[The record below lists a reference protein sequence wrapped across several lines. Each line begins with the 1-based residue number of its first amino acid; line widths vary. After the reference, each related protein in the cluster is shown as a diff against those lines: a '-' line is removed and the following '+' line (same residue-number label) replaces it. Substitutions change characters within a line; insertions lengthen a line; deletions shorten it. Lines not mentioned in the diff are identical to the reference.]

1 MQQYQSLLPFVQL
14 AGQQT
19 GPSQIGTEF
28 TPAPSALQAGLGAGL
43 ATLGALGN
51 FFGQGQQAAMQQQA
65 LNQGQQALNIQSQQ
79 AGVPI
84 QQPQQPQPQQQQT
97 QFGQA
102 MYYPGFTPIPQ
113 YNTNQPFRLPTPEQ
127 QQYGQ
132 YQV

>member
-28 TPAPSALQAGLGAGL
+28 APMPSALQAGLGAGL

-65 LNQGQQALNIQSQQ
+65 LNQGQQALNIQAQQ
-79 AGVPI
+79 AGVPL
-84 QQPQQPQPQQQQT
+84 PEQPQPQQT

-113 YNTNQPFRLPTPEQ
+113 YNTNQPFRLPTPQQ